1 MSRSIARVFFFAA
14 ALICALPGWGQ
25 LNLKI
30 GYGLGLMNPA
40 NTNDIM
46 DRVNQQ
52 NPWFDDDFRD
62 LNLISGVTIGFR
74 NRWDFIGL
82 ECSWTAK
89 LARRKAEGLRPSDN
103 TTFRQEL
110 FFRYNSFSA
119 GAEFFSGP
127 FAVGGTID
135 GSDYIL
141 RTEFS
146 DETET
151 IRLVDDFHVTSTFY
165 ISYELITS
173 DVLSLAFRPYVQVPW
188 TNINVYGM
196 EEHFF
201 PNSTTQPEAFQEN
214 LLNFGLQ
221 LLFYNG
227 VQPR

>member
-14 ALICALPGWGQ
+14 ALTCALPGWGQ

-119 GAEFFSGP
+119 GAEFF
-127 FAVGGTID
+127 
-135 GSDYIL
+135 
-141 RTEFS
+141 R
-146 DETET
+146 
-151 IRLVDDFHVTSTFY
+151 
-165 ISYELITS
+165 
-173 DVLSLAFRPYVQVPW
+173 VP
-188 TNINVYGM
+188 
-196 EEHFF
+196 
-201 PNSTTQPEAFQEN
+201 
-214 LLNFGLQ
+214 LQ
-221 LLFYNG
+221 LAARSTVRTISCAPSF
-227 VQPR
+227 PTKRRRSAWSTIFT